1 MEDFYLVPQG
11 MVYVIIYQLM
21 KFDSLKLNTFI
32 RNVVLQNFH
41 LWFIVQIVNFK
52 NKVRSKICLLKPQDS
67 FGEFKIFFS

>member
-32 RNVVLQNFH
+32 RNVALQN
-41 LWFIVQIVNFK
+41 LWFIVTNCKF
-52 NKVRSKICLLKPQDS
+52 
-67 FGEFKIFFS
+67 